1 MSPEAAAALITGV
14 FLLLVA
20 LIERGRRENA
30 RDHGHNAA
38 KLDRIEDK
46 LDQHIGDHARAGM
59 NQKDPNR

>member
-20 LIERGRRENA
+20 FIERGRRENA
-30 RDHGHNAA
+30 RDHAENGR

-46 LDQHIGDHARAGM
+46 IDGHINDHARRGLG
-59 NQKDPNR
+59 